1 MQPNPF
7 TLTIQPRMAKNT
19 LALCFSTLLH
29 MDFHL
34 LLQRVSLFLR
44 RRCCAGPPL
53 RRGPRG
59 AATALKLFDTL
70 LVNFTHFGF
79 DLVQNHALG
88 RQWRHKV

>member
-19 LALCFSTLLH
+19 LTLCFSTLLQ

-34 LLQRVSLFLR
+34 LLPRVSLFLR
-44 RRCCAGPPL
+44 RRCCAGSPL
-53 RRGPRG
+53 RRGPRSA
-59 AATALKLFDTL
+59 AATGLKLFDTL

-79 DLVQNHALG
+79 NLVHNDALG
-88 RQWRHKV
+88 RQWRH